1 VTAKKN
7 GNSDEGAVE
16 EGATEQA
23 ASAEAPQL
31 SIFDQARNA
40 NLRNAAEAAAG
51 GERKAGR
58 EKTEHEATPYSLAFH
73 PDGTE
78 KRMVICRPDGSSER
92 EVTVSEWD
100 RMQAN
105 PNLPVGA
112 WMVKFTEVI
121 APHHSDEIF

>member
-1 VTAKKN
+1 VTARKN
-7 GNSDEGAVE
+7 GSDEGAEDQVAKE
-16 EGATEQA
+16 ATQSE
-23 ASAEAPQL
+23 PHL

-58 EKTEHEATPYSLAFH
+58 EKTEHEATPYSISHH

-78 KRMVICRPDGSSER
+78 KRMVICRPDGGSER
-92 EVTVSEWD
+92 EVTVTEWD

-105 PNLPVGA
+105 PSLPVGT
-112 WMVKFTEVI
+112 WIVKFTEVI
-121 APHHSDEIF
+121 GPHHSDDVF

>member
-7 GNSDEGAVE
+7 GNGAEGADE
-16 EGATEQA
+16 AATEESA
-23 ASAEAPQL
+23 PAEAPRL

-40 NLRNAAEAAAG
+40 NLRNEAEAAAG
-51 GERKAGR
+51 GQRKAGR
-58 EKTEHEATPYSLAFH
+58 ETTEHEATPYSVAYH

-78 KRMVICRPDGSSER
+78 KRMVICRPGGSGER

-105 PNLPVGA
+105 PNLPVGS
-112 WMVKFTEVI
+112 WQVKFTEVI
-121 APHHSDEIF
+121 APHHSDEF